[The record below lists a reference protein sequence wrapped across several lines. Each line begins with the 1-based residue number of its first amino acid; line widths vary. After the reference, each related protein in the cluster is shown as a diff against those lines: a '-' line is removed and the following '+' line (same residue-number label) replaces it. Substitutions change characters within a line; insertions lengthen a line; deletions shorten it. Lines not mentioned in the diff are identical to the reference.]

1 MHKLKLDLE
10 NLVVEAFVA
19 TPAAAEAVHGTVRG
33 RAFGEEEAG
42 TSPRCED
49 TPLASCD
56 SCEGRCEAF
65 GEQNPWNAR

>member
-1 MHKLKLDLE
+1 MRKLKLNLEDLA
-10 NLVVEAFVA
+10 VEAFVA
-19 TPAAAEAVHGTVRG
+19 TPVIGTARGTVDG
-33 RAFGEEEAG
+33 RAEG

-56 SCEGRCEAF
+56 SCEGRCAPD

>member
-1 MHKLKLDLE
+1 MRKLKLVLEDLA
-10 NLVVEAFVA
+10 VEAFVA
-19 TPAAAEAVHGTVRG
+19 TPVIETARGTVDG
-33 RAFGEEEAG
+33 RAEEEG

-56 SCEGRCEAF
+56 SCEQRCAAD